1 MSVLDRQKWQLRFN
15 NLTGMFRKPT
25 GTGMSMGIRLY
36 VFLIMLILLMVLGI
50 VAALLLTGHLST
62 DRKAAERY
70 ASKELTDIHRKVT
83 AQYGDTVNHLVSL
96 SQSLSKNIENQLS
109 NKNIPINRL
118 QEHSWVLEEIIGN
131 ELTTLQIAL
140 ERANC
145 SGVFL
150 VLDAT
155 INPTLPQAENSKA
168 GLYLRIPE
176 PRISVIAGTGWFYF
190 RGFPQIAYQNN
201 LNLQS
206 VWKMEFNVEN
216 RDFYQKIMEDNE
228 FTTLPLSKRYYWSM
242 ENIIPELHE
251 AVLVC
256 SIPLIDSSNA
266 VFGVCGFE
274 ITNWN
279 FKTLHTPDD
288 GGYCDVFCL
297 LGTLDDTTLT
307 QENAL
312 FSGQSRSS
320 DSSTPLQISE
330 GKGLNRY
337 KPEGGKEYMGLHRE
351 IRMYPTG
358 SPYADQRFAV
368 SILIS
373 KSEID
378 GIMYRNNLTLALI
391 CALIA
396 LVAICISL
404 LVSGK
409 YLSPIKKA
417 LEAITSDNLETL
429 TKTNITEI
437 DALIERI
444 KELRSKDRP
453 IPDDLFEDFIA
464 RIKTLTPAEMNVFRC
479 HIEGMNNAEI
489 QSSLFI
495 SMSTVKA
502 HNSRIYAKLGIASKD
517 ELMLYV
523 ELIKK
528 SGMAEKI
535 IPQ

>member
-1 MSVLDRQKWQLRFN
+1 LNRQKLQQRIN
-15 NLTGMFRKPT
+15 NLISMFKKPS
-25 GTGMSMGIRLY
+25 GVGMSMGIRLY
-36 VFLIMLILLMVLGI
+36 VFLIMLIFLMVLGI
-50 VAALLLTGHLST
+50 VAALLITGQLST
-62 DRKAAERY
+62 DRRAAERF
-70 ASKELTDIHRKVT
+70 ATKELSDIHRSVT
-83 AQYGDTVNHLVSL
+83 AQYGDTINHLVSL
-96 SQSLSKNIENQLS
+96 SQSLSKSIESQLS
-109 NKNIPINRL
+109 RKNIPINRL
-118 QEHSWVLEEIIGN
+118 QEHPEVLEEIVGN
-131 ELTTLQIAL
+131 ELATLQQAV

-155 INPTLPQAENSKA
+155 VNPSLPQAENSKA

-176 PRISVIAGTGWFYF
+176 PRISAIAGTGWFYF

-206 VWKMEFNVEN
+206 VWKMEFNVED
-216 RDFYQKIMEDNE
+216 RAFYQMIMEE
-228 FTTLPLSKRYYWSM
+228 SAVSALPLSKRYYWST

-251 AVLVC
+251 PVLVC
-256 SIPLIDSSNA
+256 SIPLLDSNDE
-266 VFGVCGFE
+266 VFGICGFE

-279 FKTLHTPDD
+279 FRTLHTPDAGD
-288 GGYCDVFCL
+288 YSDVFCL
-297 LGTLDDTTLT
+297 LGTVDCSTLS

-312 FSGQSRSS
+312 LSGQSRSS

-337 KPEGGKEYMGLHRE
+337 KPDSGKEYMGLHRE

-368 SILIS
+368 SLLIS

-378 GIMYRNNLTLALI
+378 GMVYRNNLTLALI

-404 LVSGK
+404 LISGK
-409 YLSPIKKA
+409 YLNPIKVA
-417 LEAITSDNLETL
+417 LEAINSDNIETL

-437 DALIERI
+437 DNLIERI
-444 KELRSKDRP
+444 KELRSKNRP

-464 RIKTLTPAEMNVFRC
+464 RIRTLTPAEMNVFRC
-479 HIEGMNNAEI
+479 HLDGKNNAEI
-489 QSSLFI
+489 QSCLYI

-502 HNSRIYAKLGIASKD
+502 HNSRIYAKLGVASKD

-528 SGMAEKI
+528 SGMTEKI